1 MTLTSRIRSKHPKS
15 VCWQANKTTKN
26 SRAQQVDASS
36 PSFAS
41 RMIQFIFH
49 RKRRI
54 TDQRSKSWSGRPVPT
69 TSCHQASANI
79 AISSGLCCSAPSAV
93 RSSESVRAQRSQSQ
107 GAPDSG
113 YNEARWRQL
122 QSRCANCERLF
133 FTSLSSLTGA
143 AGRFCSLDCKANL
156 EYMNQF
162 QEVMDATWESSDST
176 CGWTDEERRR
186 RGKRSAN
193 VIKTQLNRHSEL

>member
-1 MTLTSRIRSKHPKS
+1 
-15 VCWQANKTTKN
+15 
-26 SRAQQVDASS
+26 
-36 PSFAS
+36 
-41 RMIQFIFH
+41 MIQFIFH

-54 TDQRSKSWSGRPVPT
+54 ANQRSKSWSGRPVPT

-79 AISSGLCCSAPSAV
+79 AISSGLRWSAPSAV
-93 RSSESVRAQRSQSQ
+93 RSSESVRVQRSQSQ

-113 YNEARWRQL
+113 YNETPWRQL
-122 QSRCANCERLF
+122 QSRCANCKRLF

-162 QEVMDATWESSDST
+162 QEVMDAQTWESSDST
-176 CGWTDEERRR
+176 CRWTDEDKIEDEDVEEISKFD
-186 RGKRSAN
+186 GDVVKQA
-193 VIKTQLNRHSEL
+193 

>member
-1 MTLTSRIRSKHPKS
+1 MTLISRIRSKHPKS
-15 VCWQANKTTKN
+15 VCRQANKTTN

-54 TDQRSKSWSGRPVPT
+54 ADQRSNCWSGRPVPT
-69 TSCHQASANI
+69 TSCHRASVNI
-79 AISSGLCCSAPSAV
+79 AISSGLRCSAPSAV
-93 RSSESVRAQRSQSQ
+93 RSSDSVRVQRSQSQ
-107 GAPDSG
+107 GDPDSG
-113 YNEARWRQL
+113 YNKAPWRQL

-133 FTSLSSLTGA
+133 FTSLSSLASA

-176 CGWTDEERRR
+176 CGWTDEDEDEDVERD
-186 RGKRSAN
+186 
-193 VIKTQLNRHSEL
+193 QHM

>member
-15 VCWQANKTTKN
+15 VCRQANKTTKN

-54 TDQRSKSWSGRPVPT
+54 ADQRSKSWSGRPVPT

-79 AISSGLCCSAPSAV
+79 AISSGLRCSAPSAV
-93 RSSESVRAQRSQSQ
+93 RSSESVRVQRSQSQ

-176 CGWTDEERRR
+176 CGWTDEDEDEDVERD
-186 RGKRSAN
+186 
-193 VIKTQLNRHSEL
+193 QQM